1 MQKLEVFGAGRLKG
15 KIAISGSKNASLPI
29 LAASLLSSKKVYLKN
44 LPKVKDIET
53 MINLLQSLGSKIKYN
68 KKNLIINNL
77 KQNKILLGEFYSK
90 EWVMRNVLHFDDEDI
105 KQMKDQIDDEMK
117 SGEIGPDDDH
127 INPAQGNDN
136 E

>member
-1 MQKLEVFGAGRLKG
+1 MQQYV
-15 KIAISGSKNASLPI
+15 
-29 LAASLLSSKKVYLKN
+29 
-44 LPKVKDIET
+44 
-53 MINLLQSLGSKIKYN
+53 
-68 KKNLIINNL
+68 
-77 KQNKILLGEFYSK
+77 GEFYSK